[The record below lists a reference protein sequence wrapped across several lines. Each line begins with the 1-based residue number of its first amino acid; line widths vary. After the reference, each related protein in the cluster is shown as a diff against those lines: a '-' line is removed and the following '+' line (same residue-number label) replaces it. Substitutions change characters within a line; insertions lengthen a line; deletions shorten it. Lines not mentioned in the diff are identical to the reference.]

1 MTDTP
6 HAPVSV
12 RWARF
17 RFQVA
22 RIAPSW
28 TPGSRHRGHR
38 DRRIVDTRIGYVNT
52 GIARLVNSE
61 IAVVDT
67 EIAILDGENG
77 V

>member
-1 MTDTP
+1 M
-6 HAPVSV
+6 
-12 RWARF
+12 
-17 RFQVA
+17 
-22 RIAPSW
+22 
-28 TPGSRHRGHR
+28 
-38 DRRIVDTRIGYVNT
+38 DTRIGYVNT